1 MKILENVSRRL
12 WPINKSCNSN
22 QWKWNTGTKGGFISM
37 LLGTLG
43 ARLLRDVL
51 SGKGVIKDGDVVHRA
66 GQDF

>member
-1 MKILENVSRRL
+1 
-12 WPINKSCNSN
+12 
-22 QWKWNTGTKGGFISM
+22 M
-37 LLGTLG
+37 LLGTLR